1 MSMIQAILETPLR
14 GSCSRCSALPLAES
28 RCYPAVWL
36 SQPVT
41 IVRSGVVHKPQQLIW
56 AVSSSSTIY
65 ARNCARST
73 VDQFTSLNYQT
84 RGKRNATYKACVS
97 KTKGSATLT
106 MSYATRLTSPQEQQ
120 EEEIKRGREEQR
132 NANQMRREQMRKEA
146 EQSS

>member
-1 MSMIQAILETPLR
+1 MLSVGGKR
-14 GSCSRCSALPLAES
+14 F
-28 RCYPAVWL
+28 YPAVCSASQSL
-36 SQPVT
+36 S
-41 IVRSGVVHKPQQLIW
+41 RDLHKPQQLIW

-73 VDQFTSLNYQT
+73 VYLFTGLNYQT
-84 RGKRNATYKACVS
+84 RDKRNVICMARVS

-106 MSYATRLTSPQEQQ
+106 MSYATRLTSSQEQQ

-146 EQSS
+146 EQAHELKSSQALRKPESKERPK